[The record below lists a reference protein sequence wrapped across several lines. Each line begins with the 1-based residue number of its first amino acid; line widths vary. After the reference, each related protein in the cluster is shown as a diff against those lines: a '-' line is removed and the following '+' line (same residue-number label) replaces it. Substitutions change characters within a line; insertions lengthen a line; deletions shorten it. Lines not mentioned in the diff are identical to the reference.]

1 LRLLPAGVAL
11 LPAGVALLPARVA
24 LLPARV
30 GGRLLLSGV
39 GRLLLSWVGR
49 LLLSWVGARLLPR
62 VGRGLLPG
70 EWRSLARVP
79 TPAANLALR
88 TGAVATESVGHPRDR
103 QAHRDHDCRHYY
115 RQDHCDPGDDT
126 QQTHHATRPTA

>member
-11 LPAGVALLPARVA
+11 LPAGVALLPAGVA

-39 GRLLLSWVGR
+39 GRLLLSW
-49 LLLSWVGARLLPR
+49 LGARLLPW